1 MEPELRTI
9 TTIEEALALI
19 DEWTAYARELEGQLA
34 RLDHAWRLKHRAA
47 EMEMHGVMAELCD
60 LIAATHPLAGSSVTR
75 AYTSPAVNGSAA
87 RRASPFDS

>member
-60 LIAATHPLAGSSVTR
+60 LIAATHPLAGRPVTPR
-75 AYTSPAVNGSAA
+75 TLPPRLGTAA